1 MSPIEHLK
9 EVMNSYHPL
18 SESCWTDM
26 KSIVKERT
34 AKKNEVLIRLGDIPT
49 KFFFVHKGLARA
61 YVISS
66 NESAKEINKTFF
78 DEGRF
83 PASVIAAL
91 CKSPSEVCVE
101 ALEDSF
107 LLEIDHTK
115 YRGLLKIHDDL
126 KWYHI
131 NYLEKH
137 WVREK
142 EPIEIALLEGEAKK
156 RYLDFVSKNEKLAQ
170 RIPLFHLA
178 SRLGI
183 TPTQLS
189 RIRKLI
195 KE

>member
-1 MSPIEHLK
+1 MNALEHLK

-18 SESCWTDM
+18 SENCWIDM
-26 KSIVKERT
+26 LSIVREKK
-34 AKKNEVLIRLGDIPT
+34 AKKNEVLIEIGDIPS
-49 KFFFVHKGLARA
+49 KFFFVHKGPARA

-83 PASVIAAL
+83 PASVVAAL
-91 CKSPSEVCVE
+91 NNAPSEVCIE
-101 ALEDSF
+101 ALEDSI
-107 LLEIDHTK
+107 LLEIDHDK
-115 YRGLLKIHDDL
+115 YRSLLKIHDDL

-142 EPIEIALLEGEAKK
+142 EPIEIALLEGEAKR
-156 RYLDFVSKNEKLAQ
+156 RYLDFMSKNQELSQ
-170 RIPLFHLA
+170 RLPLFHLA
-178 SRLGI
+178 SKLGI

-189 RIRKLI
+189 RIRKSI
-195 KE
+195 K